1 MAMVTCMSDCYILT
15 CKDELCLH
23 FSSDQII
30 FHLFAVMT
38 SIFAPPSPGPDCVAM
53 APNATSNAL
62 IVEAV
67 LVMIPWLAFQG
78 VAAADKLEDAKECL
92 NRACQLLSVHGMW
105 SWLPRLV
112 CILTR
117 TSVALHSE
125 VADIDGI
132 RYQSWDYARP
142 SQTVLDA
149 VAPLSRSTTLHW
161 HTQLGRTAD
170 FLESFAKHLVA
181 TDKNRIWSTIKHA
194 VDGCRD
200 LQDLVGIH
208 ISLLQYPRKESG
220 Q

>member
-1 MAMVTCMSDCYILT
+1 MS
-15 CKDELCLH
+15 
-23 FSSDQII
+23 
-30 FHLFAVMT
+30 
-38 SIFAPPSPGPDCVAM
+38 SIFSPPSPTATCIEM
-53 APNATSNAL
+53 APPASSNAL

-67 LVMIPWLAFQG
+67 LVMLPWLAYQG
-78 VAAADKLEDAKECL
+78 DAAEAKLEDAREGL
-92 NRACQLLSVHGMW
+92 NRAAQLLSVHGMW
-105 SWLPRLV
+105 SWIPRMI

-117 TSVALHSE
+117 CKVALRSE

-132 RYQSWDYARP
+132 RYQQWDYARP

-161 HTQLGRTAD
+161 HTQLGRAAD

-181 TDKNRIWSTIKHA
+181 TNQERIWSTIKHA
-194 VDGCRD
+194 IDGCRD